1 MFSFLRRYKACWGW
15 WFFNICWL
23 HHPHVFCGSCFLFW
37 SRTCHYVF
45 SPLLAHVMHVA
56 LNSEQSLWHMCFAF
70 FWPCLLFWHGFQA
83 WLQAHVFSFK
93 CFASNSFF
101 WLMLFGHVLFADVGL
116 VQSKSA
122 GRARL
127 NVDTYCAWHC
137 FVASKLSGTPTSHFS
152 HSSCCM
158 WPMLCF

>member
-1 MFSFLRRYKACWGW
+1 MIFQHMLAASPTCLLWLMFSFLEQDMPLCVQPFA
-15 WFFNICWL
+15 
-23 HHPHVFCGSCFLFW
+23 GSCHACCFKQ
-37 SRTCHYVF
+37 RTV
-45 SPLLAHVMHVA
+45 SVAHVC
-56 LNSEQSLWHMCFAF
+56 LPF

-158 WPMLCF
+158 